1 MKMTKPLTY
10 EELEQKVKE
19 LEKEKI
25 EHEGIIQALTI
36 EFFKLRE
43 HFQKLPLC
51 VYNIGKDGKI
61 KDCNELVW
69 KKLGYNNKDEL
80 IGKPLFTSIYAP
92 SSQKKAKQLFLKWK
106 KSGKLE
112 NEELQVITKQGKILD
127 VLLNVETIYDSGGEV
142 LYSISTQLDITRRKQ
157 VEEALQTSERKYQL
171 LAESLVDGL
180 YEFDLSG
187 KITYVNEATA
197 HMFGYSKEEILRGIW
212 VEDIIAEKDKA
223 TSRDVIQDIIKG
235 KKAFVGER
243 TFIRKDGKSFIGEIH
258 SGPIYRGKEVV
269 GIRGVLRDISERKRA
284 EKAMRESQKRLS
296 QIVDG
301 NSIATLV
308 IDANH
313 VVNYWNRA
321 CENLTNISARE
332 IIGTRKQWSAF
343 YSTERPVMADLIVEN
358 ASKKEIAKHYGDK
371 FRPSAVIEG
380 AYEAEDFFPEIGQGG
395 KWLFFTGAPLKDTEG
410 NIIGAIET
418 LQDITEQ
425 KRATEAIRESEERY
439 RKVFENTG
447 TATCI
452 VEEDMTISM
461 ANTEHEKLTG
471 YLNKDV
477 EGKMKWSEFVHE
489 EDLERMREYHN
500 ARREKTVASPK
511 GYEFRLIDREGK
523 AKDIFITVDVIPGT
537 KRSVASLLDI
547 TFRKQTENAL
557 RESEE
562 FNRALFEYNPIETI
576 IVDLDARVKGFN
588 LAKRDSGEKPPNI
601 GDVMYWDYARKHE
614 IDMHAELMEC
624 MRSSELKRFPDLR
637 YGNKVLSITI
647 SPFDKGAI
655 ITTQDITA
663 REQAKEAL
671 RESEEKYRLLVENAN
686 DAIFVVQDNV
696 VKFPNPKAE
705 EIIGYSA
712 EELATN
718 PSPEAIHPDDRDMV
732 LDRYMRRLRGE
743 DVPST
748 YSFRIIHRDGHEVW
762 THVNAVLTEWEG
774 RPAVLCFL
782 RDITEQKKLENQ
794 LFYAQKMEAV
804 GTLAGGIAHDF
815 HNLLMGIQG
824 NISLMLLDIKP
835 DQLHHERLRDIEQ
848 HVHSGADLTKQLLG
862 FAMGG
867 KYEVKPTDLNEL
879 MRKTSNM
886 FARTRKQIMIH
897 REYET
902 DIWNVDV
909 DQGQIEQVL
918 LNLYVNAWQAM
929 PGGGDLYLK
938 TENITIDRRYIKEK
952 LLTIKPGRYVKLSL
966 ADTGVGMDKKIQQRI
981 FEPFFTTK
989 ERGRGTGLGLAS
1001 AYGIIKNHGGIID
1014 VFSEEGKGTTFT
1026 IYLPAS
1032 KKEAIEKKE
1041 LQQGLLEGTETILFV
1056 DDEETIR
1063 EIGRY
1068 MLNKLGYTTLIA
1080 KSGEEAIDTYKRD
1093 RDKIAMVILDMVMP
1107 GIGGSKTYDFL
1118 KEIDPDVRVLL
1129 SSGYSINGQAS
1140 EILKRGCNGFIQKP
1154 FNIHQL
1160 SQMIRKM
1167 LDENR

>member
-1 MKMTKPLTY
+1 MLIPYNHKIQSINEEERPSGSEITQGVRELLFSGQSEKGMRMTKALTY
-10 EELEQKVKE
+10 EELEQKVKD
-19 LEKEKI
+19 LEKETI
-25 EHEGIIQALTI
+25 ERERIIQALET
-36 EFFKLRE
+36 ELLKLKE
-43 HFQKLPLC
+43 HFQKLPLF
-51 VYNIGKDGKI
+51 VYNVSKDGKI

-80 IGKPLFTSIYAP
+80 IGKPLFTTIYAP

-106 KSGKLE
+106 KTGKLE

-127 VLLNVETIYDSGGEV
+127 VLLNVDTIYDNGGEA
-142 LYSISTQLDITRRKQ
+142 LYSISTQLDITGRKQ

-171 LAESLVDGL
+171 LAESLLDGL

-197 HMFGYSKEEILRGIW
+197 HMFGYTKEEIFSGIW
-212 VEDIIAEKDKA
+212 IEDIIAEKDKA
-223 TSRDVIQDIIKG
+223 ISRDAIQDIIKE

-243 TFIRKDGKSFIGEIH
+243 TFIRKDSTSFIGEIH

-301 NSIATLV
+301 NSIATFV
-308 IDANH
+308 IDADH

-358 ASKKEIAKHYGDK
+358 ASKKEIAKYYGDK
-371 FRPSAVIEG
+371 FLPSTVIEG

-395 KWLFFTGAPLKDTEG
+395 KWLFFTGAPLRDTEG

-425 KRATEAIRESEERY
+425 KRATEAIRDSEERY

-452 VEEDMTISM
+452 VEEDMIISM

-471 YLNKDV
+471 YSNKDV
-477 EGKMKWSEFVHE
+477 EGKIKWSEFVHE

-500 ARREKTVASPK
+500 ERREKTGTTPK
-511 GYEFRLIDREGK
+511 GYEFRLIDREEK
-523 AKDIFITVDVIPGT
+523 VKDVFITVDTIPGT

-547 TFRKQTENAL
+547 TSRKQTENAL

-576 IVDLDARVKGFN
+576 VVDLDARVRGFN
-588 LAKRDSGEKPPNI
+588 VAKRDSGDRLPKI
-601 GDVMYWDYARKHE
+601 GDVMYRDYASKYE
-614 IDMHAELMEC
+614 IDMHAELMKC
-624 MRSSELKRFPDLR
+624 MRSGELRRFPDLR

-647 SPFDKGAI
+647 SPFYKGAI

-686 DAIFVVQDNV
+686 DAIFITQDRV
-696 VKFPNPKAE
+696 AKFPNPKAE
-705 EIIGYSA
+705 EMIGYSA
-712 EELATN
+712 EELATI
-718 PSPEAIHPDDRDMV
+718 PFTDLIHPDDRDMV
-732 LDRYMRRLRGE
+732 LERYIRRLRGE
-743 DVPST
+743 DVPTT
-748 YSFRIIHRDGHEVW
+748 YSFRIIHRDGNELW
-762 THVNAVLTEWEG
+762 GQLNAVLTRWEG
-774 RPAVLCFL
+774 RPAILCFL

-815 HNLLMGIQG
+815 NNLLMGIQG

-835 DQLHHERLRDIEQ
+835 DHLHYERLHDMEQ

-862 FAMGG
+862 FAM
-867 KYEVKPTDLNEL
+867 
-879 MRKTSNM
+879 
-886 FARTRKQIMIH
+886 
-897 REYET
+897 
-902 DIWNVDV
+902 
-909 DQGQIEQVL
+909 
-918 LNLYVNAWQAM
+918 
-929 PGGGDLYLK
+929 
-938 TENITIDRRYIKEK
+938 
-952 LLTIKPGRYVKLSL
+952 
-966 ADTGVGMDKKIQQRI
+966 
-981 FEPFFTTK
+981 
-989 ERGRGTGLGLAS
+989 
-1001 AYGIIKNHGGIID
+1001 
-1014 VFSEEGKGTTFT
+1014 
-1026 IYLPAS
+1026 
-1032 KKEAIEKKE
+1032 
-1041 LQQGLLEGTETILFV
+1041 
-1056 DDEETIR
+1056 
-1063 EIGRY
+1063 
-1068 MLNKLGYTTLIA
+1068 
-1080 KSGEEAIDTYKRD
+1080 
-1093 RDKIAMVILDMVMP
+1093 
-1107 GIGGSKTYDFL
+1107 
-1118 KEIDPDVRVLL
+1118 
-1129 SSGYSINGQAS
+1129 
-1140 EILKRGCNGFIQKP
+1140 
-1154 FNIHQL
+1154 
-1160 SQMIRKM
+1160 
-1167 LDENR
+1167 